1 MFEDLKNNID
11 FFIRNKTRFSRKNFE
26 EKDLKK
32 IEYNNLENLYI
43 EDILSQSFIIRQNKE
58 SLRVLDIGSKNWFY
72 AKGEYSFFRRFSENI
87 YLDGVEVDAHRL
99 YSNFYSRYE
108 TAKYYIK
115 DLDGVNYIAGNLLD
129 IKKKYDY
136 ITWFLPFVV
145 KEPHIYWGLPK
156 KLFCPEKM
164 LHYACSLLDVDGEM
178 LIVNQGEEEAR
189 IQKDMLNKLNVK
201 HIELGEI
208 KSKYLEY
215 KYKRFGYLIKNDC

>member
-1 MFEDLKNNID
+1 M
-11 FFIRNKTRFSRKNFE
+11 
-26 EKDLKK
+26 
-32 IEYNNLENLYI
+32 
-43 EDILSQSFIIRQNKE
+43 
-58 SLRVLDIGSKNWFY
+58 
-72 AKGEYSFFRRFSENI
+72 
-87 YLDGVEVDAHRL
+87 
-99 YSNFYSRYE
+99 
-108 TAKYYIK
+108 
-115 DLDGVNYIAGNLLD
+115 NYIAGNLLD

-215 KYKRFGYLIKNDC
+215 KYKRFGYLIKNDY